1 MLCLS
6 KLQKKIDEAA
16 KEMCNIESYENWYN
30 HNIGNSPLEAYNFQ
44 DFLYDKTSRLIPEL
58 QATPWPPLYRPPTLP
73 MYDGLSDLKQFLMS
87 YKATISFYGDNTT
100 VMAKSFVMAIKNVAQ
115 TWYSSVRPRI
125 ITSWQ

>member
-16 KEMCNIESYENWYN
+16 KEMRNIESYKNQYN
-30 HNIGNSPLEAYNFQ
+30 HNFGNSPPEAYNFQ
-44 DFLYDKTSRLIPEL
+44 DFLYDKTSRLTPEL
-58 QATPWPPLYRPPTLP
+58 QATPRPPLYRSPTLP

-100 VMAKSFVMAIKNVAQ
+100 VMTKS
-115 TWYSSVRPRI
+115 WR
-125 ITSWQ
+125 